1 MKQRKKG
8 ITIIVLSILL
18 FAGFV
23 SYEIFNKKEKEQI
36 VEEQS
41 AELPSVSSSAVSMVP
56 LTPSPPPDAETEEDK
71 NSSLVVDINENIL
84 NQLQVTRK
92 EFITQIQIFKN
103 SFGYGGKSKLKDMG
117 EITINYRE
125 KTITI
130 PCYMTVSNKV
140 IKFDVIYQMNKKT
153 WRFVPW

>member
-103 SFGYGGKSKLKDMG
+103 SFGYGGKA
-117 EITINYRE
+117 N
-125 KTITI
+125 
-130 PCYMTVSNKV
+130 
-140 IKFDVIYQMNKKT
+140 
-153 WRFVPW
+153 